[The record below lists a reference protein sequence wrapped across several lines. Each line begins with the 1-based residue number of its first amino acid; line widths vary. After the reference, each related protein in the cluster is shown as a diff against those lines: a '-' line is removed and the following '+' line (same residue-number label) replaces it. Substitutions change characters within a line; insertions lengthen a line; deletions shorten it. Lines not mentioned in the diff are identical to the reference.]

1 MKTAPLP
8 PNEKERLA
16 ALHALLILDTPPE
29 QRFDRITEFAAS
41 EFDAPIALIS
51 LVDEN
56 RQWFK
61 SKVGLD
67 VCETSRDLAF
77 CAHALLS
84 SAPLIIPDTL
94 KDERFADNP
103 LVLGPPH
110 IRFYTGM
117 PLLMSSG
124 LAAGTLCV
132 IDTKPRELDATDLA
146 ILTTLRDLAV
156 NELLERGGV

>member
-1 MKTAPLP
+1 M
-8 PNEKERLA
+8 
-16 ALHALLILDTPPE
+16 
-29 QRFDRITEFAAS
+29 
-41 EFDAPIALIS
+41 
-51 LVDEN
+51 
-56 RQWFK
+56 
-61 SKVGLD
+61 
-67 VCETSRDLAF
+67 
-77 CAHALLS
+77 LS

-124 LAAGTLCV
+124 LAAGTLCI

-146 ILTTLRDLAV
+146 ILATLRDLAV
-156 NELLERGGV
+156 NELLERGEG